1 MLGDQPDN
9 LDAIAGLAET
19 LLDAGDAEAAREVLA
34 RAPEDKCDAQQF
46 AGINARLALAEQVA
60 SLGDPAELER
70 RLAADPKDH
79 QGRFD
84 LALVQNALGERDK
97 AADNLLAIMKADR
110 TWQDDGARLQLLKF
124 FEAWGMTDE
133 ATLAARRKL
142 SSLLFS

>member
-1 MLGDQPDN
+1 M
-9 LDAIAGLAET
+9 AET
-19 LLDAGDAEAAREVLA
+19 LLDAGDTAAAREVMA
-34 RAPEDKCDAQQF
+34 RAPEGTADAGAF
-46 AGINARLALAEQVA
+46 TAINARLALAEQVA

-79 QGRFD
+79 QARFD

-97 AADNLLAIMKADR
+97 AADSLLAIMKADR
-110 TWQDDGARLQLLKF
+110 AWQDDGARLQLLKF

-133 ATLAARRKL
+133 ATLSGRRKL

>member
-1 MLGDQPDN
+1 
-9 LDAIAGLAET
+9 
-19 LLDAGDAEAAREVLA
+19 
-34 RAPEDKCDAQQF
+34 
-46 AGINARLALAEQVA
+46 ALAEQVA

-79 QGRFD
+79 QARFD
-84 LALVQNALGERDK
+84 LALIQNALGERDK